1 MSFKYLKKTTTPITP
16 AAAGAMLT
24 CSMLISAVLTPAAYA
39 GQNEEPQTRQLFAM
53 TTVMNLKA
61 YGEDAGA
68 ALDDAEKKIRSLDSL
83 LSTGTKG
90 SEVWQINHDGS
101 GTLSDDTAALTDM
114 SLQLY
119 QETNGAFDFT
129 IYPIMKLW
137 GFTEFFGE
145 SGDETESGTVGTSRH
160 EASAQTEAETQTEAA
175 AQAPN
180 VGQTEAAAQG
190 PYSGQTEAAAQAP
203 VSGQT
208 EAAADAL
215 SSSEHLIS
223 HVPTKAEIEALLPLV
238 DSSKVTYDPKTKKL
252 SLPSGVQ
259 IDFGGIAK
267 GYTSQKVMDIF
278 QKHHLTGGLADLGG
292 NIQVTGNKPD
302 GSPWRVG
309 IEDPAD
315 TSALLGILTLSKDS
329 TVITSGG
336 YERYLV
342 DQDGRRYPHIIDP
355 STGYPVENDL
365 SSVSIICKD
374 GALADGLSTSLC
386 VMGKKKAIS
395 FWKAHKD
402 QFDMVLFD
410 TDQTITISE
419 GLKDSFLSDRYKIET
434 VSAG

>member
-16 AAAGAMLT
+16 AAAGAMLA

-101 GTLSDDTAALTDM
+101 GTLSDDTATLTDL

-137 GFTEFFGE
+137 GFTEFLR
-145 SGDETESGTVGTSRH
+145 GT
-160 EASAQTEAETQTEAA
+160 SAQTEAEAQTGTA

-180 VGQTEAAAQG
+180 A
-190 PYSGQTEAAAQAP
+190 
-203 VSGQT
+203 GQT

-215 SSSEHLIS
+215 SSSEHRIS

-238 DSSKVTYDPKTKKL
+238 DSSRVTYDPETKKL

-315 TSALLGILTLSKDS
+315 TSALLGILTLSEDS

-355 STGYPVENDL
+355 STGYPVKNDL

-374 GALADGLSTSLC
+374 GALADG
-386 VMGKKKAIS
+386 AIS
-395 FWKAHKD
+395 FWKAHSD
-402 QFDMVLFD
+402 QFEMVLFD

-419 GLKDSFLSDRYKIET
+419 GLKDSFISDRYEVET
-434 VSAG
+434 VSAD

>member
-1 MSFKYLKKTTTPITP
+1 MPFKYLKRTITP
-16 AAAGAMLT
+16 AAIGAMMAF
-24 CSMLISAVLTPAAYA
+24 SMLISATLTPAAYA

-61 YGEDAGA
+61 YGKDAGA
-68 ALDDAEKKIRSLDSL
+68 ALDEAEEKIRSLDSL

-90 SEVWQINHDGS
+90 SEVWQINHDGG
-101 GTLSDDTAALTDM
+101 GTLSDDTATLTDL

-145 SGDETESGTVGTSRH
+145 SGDETESSTENAPGH
-160 EASAQTEAETQTEAA
+160 EASAQTEAET
-175 AQAPN
+175 
-180 VGQTEAAAQG
+180 
-190 PYSGQTEAAAQAP
+190 
-203 VSGQT
+203 QT

-238 DSSKVTYDPKTKKL
+238 DSSKVIYDPETKKL
-252 SLPSGVQ
+252 TLPSGVQ

-267 GYTSQKVMDIF
+267 GYTSQAVMDIY

-315 TSALLGILTLSKDS
+315 TSALLGILTLSEDS

-342 DQDGRRYPHIIDP
+342 DQDGKRYPHIIDP

-386 VMGKKKAIS
+386 VMGKEKAIS
-395 FWKAHKD
+395 FWKAHSD
-402 QFDMVLFD
+402 QFEMVLFD

-419 GLKDSFLSDRYKIET
+419 GLKDSFISDRYEIET

>member
-1 MSFKYLKKTTTPITP
+1 MPFKYLKRTITP
-16 AAAGAMLT
+16 AAIGAMMAF
-24 CSMLISAVLTPAAYA
+24 SMLISATFTPAAYA
-39 GQNEEPQTRQLFAM
+39 GENEEPQTRQLFAM

-61 YGEDAGA
+61 YGKDAGA
-68 ALDDAEKKIRSLDSL
+68 ALDEAEEKIRSLDSL

-90 SEVWQINHDGS
+90 SEVWQINHDGG
-101 GTLSDDTAALTDM
+101 GTLSDDTATLTDL

-145 SGDETESGTVGTSRH
+145 SGDETESSTENAPGH
-160 EASAQTEAETQTEAA
+160 EASAQTEAET
-175 AQAPN
+175 
-180 VGQTEAAAQG
+180 
-190 PYSGQTEAAAQAP
+190 
-203 VSGQT
+203 QT

-238 DSSKVTYDPKTKKL
+238 DSSKVIYDPETKKL
-252 SLPSGVQ
+252 TLPSGVQ

-267 GYTSQKVMDIF
+267 GYTSQAVMDIY

-292 NIQVTGNKPD
+292 NIQVTGDKPD

-315 TSALLGILTLSKDS
+315 TSALLGILTLSEDS

-342 DQDGRRYPHIIDP
+342 DQDGKRYPHIIDP
-355 STGYPVENDL
+355 STGYPVKNDL

-386 VMGKKKAIS
+386 VMGKEKAIS
-395 FWKAHKD
+395 FWKAHSD
-402 QFDMVLFD
+402 QFEMVLFD

-419 GLKDSFLSDRYKIET
+419 GLKDSFISDRYEVET

>member
-1 MSFKYLKKTTTPITP
+1 MPFKYLKRTITP
-16 AAAGAMLT
+16 AAIGAMMAF
-24 CSMLISAVLTPAAYA
+24 SMLISATLTPAAYA

-61 YGEDAGA
+61 YGKDAGA
-68 ALDDAEKKIRSLDSL
+68 ALDEAEEKIRSLDSL

-90 SEVWQINHDGS
+90 SEVWQINHDGG
-101 GTLSDDTAALTDM
+101 GTLSDDTAKLTDL

-145 SGDETESGTVGTSRH
+145 SGDETESSTENAPGH
-160 EASAQTEAETQTEAA
+160 EASAQTESKT
-175 AQAPN
+175 
-180 VGQTEAAAQG
+180 
-190 PYSGQTEAAAQAP
+190 
-203 VSGQT
+203 QT

-223 HVPTKAEIEALLPLV
+223 HVPTKAEIEALLPMV
-238 DSSKVTYDPKTKKL
+238 DSSKVIYNPETKKL
-252 SLPSGVQ
+252 TLPSGVQ

-267 GYTSQKVMDIF
+267 GYTSQAVMDIY

-315 TSALLGILTLSKDS
+315 TSALLGILTLSEDS

-342 DQDGRRYPHIIDP
+342 DQDGKRYPHIIDP
-355 STGYPVENDL
+355 STGYPVKNDL

-386 VMGKKKAIS
+386 VMGKEKAIS
-395 FWKAHKD
+395 FWKAHSD
-402 QFDMVLFD
+402 QFEMVLFD

-419 GLKDSFLSDRYKIET
+419 GLKDSFISDRYEAET
-434 VSAG
+434 VSAD

>member
-1 MSFKYLKKTTTPITP
+1 MPFKYLKRTITP
-16 AAAGAMLT
+16 AAIGAMMAF
-24 CSMLISAVLTPAAYA
+24 SMLLSATLTSAAYA

-61 YGEDAGA
+61 YGKDAGA
-68 ALDDAEKKIRSLDSL
+68 ALDEAEEKIRSLDSL

-90 SEVWQINHDGS
+90 SEVWQINHDGG
-101 GTLSDDTAALTDM
+101 GTLSDDTATLTDL

-145 SGDETESGTVGTSRH
+145 SGDETESSTENAPGH
-160 EASAQTEAETQTEAA
+160 EASAQTEAET
-175 AQAPN
+175 
-180 VGQTEAAAQG
+180 
-190 PYSGQTEAAAQAP
+190 
-203 VSGQT
+203 QT

-238 DSSKVTYDPKTKKL
+238 DSSKVIYDPETKKL
-252 SLPSGVQ
+252 TLPSGVQ

-267 GYTSQKVMDIF
+267 GYTSQAVMDIY

-315 TSALLGILTLSKDS
+315 TSALLGILTLSEDS

-342 DQDGRRYPHIIDP
+342 DQDGKRYPHIIDP
-355 STGYPVENDL
+355 STGYPVKNDL

-386 VMGKKKAIS
+386 VMGKEKAIS
-395 FWKAHKD
+395 FWKAHSD
-402 QFDMVLFD
+402 QFEMVLFD
-410 TDQTITISE
+410 TDQTITISD
-419 GLKDSFLSDRYKIET
+419 GLKDSFISDRYEIET
-434 VSAG
+434 VSAD

>member
-1 MSFKYLKKTTTPITP
+1 MPFKYLKKTITP
-16 AAAGAMLT
+16 AALSAMMA
-24 CSMLISAVLTPAAYA
+24 SGMLISAALAPAAYA

-68 ALDDAEKKIRSLDSL
+68 ALDEAEEKIRSLDSL

-90 SEVWQINHDGS
+90 SEVWQINHDGG

-145 SGDETESGTVGTSRH
+145 SEDETESGTEGAPGR
-160 EASAQTEAETQTEAA
+160 EASAQTEAESQAEAA
-175 AQAPN
+175 AQAPGA
-180 VGQTEAAAQG
+180 GQTEASA
-190 PYSGQTEAAAQAP
+190 QTEAE
-203 VSGQT
+203 SQT
-208 EAAADAL
+208 EAGADVL

-238 DSSKVTYDPKTKKL
+238 DSSKVTYDPETKKL

-259 IDFGGIAK
+259 IDFGGVAK
-267 GYTSQKVMDIF
+267 GYTSQKVMDIY

-292 NIQVTGNKPD
+292 NIQVTGSKPD

-315 TSALLGILTLSKDS
+315 TSALLGILTLSEDS

-342 DQDGRRYPHIIDP
+342 DQDGKRYPHIIDP

-386 VMGKKKAIS
+386 VMGKEKAIS
-395 FWKAHKD
+395 FWKAHND

-410 TDQTITISE
+410 TDQTITISD
-419 GLKDSFLSDRYKIET
+419 GLKDSFISDRYHIET
-434 VSAG
+434 ISAS

>member
-1 MSFKYLKKTTTPITP
+1 MPFKYLKRTITP
-16 AAAGAMLT
+16 AAIGAMMAF
-24 CSMLISAVLTPAAYA
+24 SMLISATLTPAAYA

-61 YGEDAGA
+61 YGKDAGA
-68 ALDDAEKKIRSLDSL
+68 ALDEAEEKIRSLDSL

-90 SEVWQINHDGS
+90 SEVWQINHDGG
-101 GTLSDDTAALTDM
+101 GTLSDDTAKLTDL

-145 SGDETESGTVGTSRH
+145 SGDERESSTENAPGH
-160 EASAQTEAETQTEAA
+160 EASAQTEAET
-175 AQAPN
+175 
-180 VGQTEAAAQG
+180 
-190 PYSGQTEAAAQAP
+190 
-203 VSGQT
+203 QT

-238 DSSKVTYDPKTKKL
+238 DSSKVIYNPETKKL
-252 SLPSGVQ
+252 TLPSGVQ

-267 GYTSQKVMDIF
+267 GYTSQAVMDIY

-315 TSALLGILTLSKDS
+315 TSALLGILTLSEDS

-342 DQDGRRYPHIIDP
+342 DQDGKRYPHIIDP
-355 STGYPVENDL
+355 STGYPVKNDL
-365 SSVSIICKD
+365 SSASIICKD

-386 VMGKKKAIS
+386 VMGKMKAIS

-419 GLKDSFLSDRYKIET
+419 GLKDSFTSDRYEIET
-434 VSAG
+434 VSAD

>member
-1 MSFKYLKKTTTPITP
+1 MPFKYLKRTITP
-16 AAAGAMLT
+16 AAIGAMMAF
-24 CSMLISAVLTPAAYA
+24 SMLLSATLTPAAYA

-61 YGEDAGA
+61 YGKDAGA
-68 ALDDAEKKIRSLDSL
+68 ALDEAEEKIRSLDSL

-90 SEVWQINHDGS
+90 SEVWQINHDG
-101 GTLSDDTAALTDM
+101 GGPLSDDTATLTDL

-145 SGDETESGTVGTSRH
+145 SGDETESSTENAPGH
-160 EASAQTEAETQTEAA
+160 EASAQTEAET
-175 AQAPN
+175 
-180 VGQTEAAAQG
+180 
-190 PYSGQTEAAAQAP
+190 
-203 VSGQT
+203 QT

-238 DSSKVTYDPKTKKL
+238 DSSKVIYDPETKKL
-252 SLPSGVQ
+252 TLPSGVQ

-267 GYTSQKVMDIF
+267 GYTSQAVMDIY

-315 TSALLGILTLSKDS
+315 TSALLGILTLSEDS

-342 DQDGRRYPHIIDP
+342 DQDGKRYPHIIDP
-355 STGYPVENDL
+355 STGYPVKNDL

-386 VMGKKKAIS
+386 VMGKEKAIS
-395 FWKAHKD
+395 FWKAHSD
-402 QFDMVLFD
+402 QFEMVLFD
-410 TDQTITISE
+410 TDQTITISD
-419 GLKDSFLSDRYKIET
+419 GLKDSFISDRYEIET
-434 VSAG
+434 VSAD

>member
-1 MSFKYLKKTTTPITP
+1 MPFKYLKRTITP
-16 AAAGAMLT
+16 AAIGAMMAF
-24 CSMLISAVLTPAAYA
+24 SMLISATLTPAAYA

-61 YGEDAGA
+61 YGKDAGA
-68 ALDDAEKKIRSLDSL
+68 ALDEAEEKIRSLDSL

-90 SEVWQINHDGS
+90 SEVWQINHDGG
-101 GTLSDDTAALTDM
+101 GTLSDDTATLTDL

-145 SGDETESGTVGTSRH
+145 SGDETESSTENAPGH
-160 EASAQTEAETQTEAA
+160 EASAQTEAET
-175 AQAPN
+175 
-180 VGQTEAAAQG
+180 
-190 PYSGQTEAAAQAP
+190 
-203 VSGQT
+203 QT

-238 DSSKVTYDPKTKKL
+238 DSSKVIYNPETKKL
-252 SLPSGVQ
+252 TLPSGVQ

-267 GYTSQKVMDIF
+267 GYTSQAVMDIY

-315 TSALLGILTLSKDS
+315 TSALLGILTLSEDS

-342 DQDGRRYPHIIDP
+342 DQDGKRYPHIIDP

-386 VMGKKKAIS
+386 VMGKEKAIS
-395 FWKAHKD
+395 FWKAHSD
-402 QFDMVLFD
+402 QFEMVLFD
-410 TDQTITISE
+410 TDQTITISD
-419 GLKDSFLSDRYKIET
+419 GLKDSFISDRYEIET
-434 VSAG
+434 VSAD

>member
-1 MSFKYLKKTTTPITP
+1 MPFKYLKRTITP
-16 AAAGAMLT
+16 AAIGAMMAF
-24 CSMLISAVLTPAAYA
+24 SMLISATLTPAAYA

-61 YGEDAGA
+61 YGKDAGA
-68 ALDDAEKKIRSLDSL
+68 ALDEAEEKIRSLDSL

-90 SEVWQINHDGS
+90 SEVWQINHDGG
-101 GTLSDDTAALTDM
+101 GTLSDDTAKLTDL

-145 SGDETESGTVGTSRH
+145 SGDETESSTENAPGH
-160 EASAQTEAETQTEAA
+160 EASAQTEAETQTE
-175 AQAPN
+175 
-180 VGQTEAAAQG
+180 V
-190 PYSGQTEAAAQAP
+190 
-203 VSGQT
+203 
-208 EAAADAL
+208 AADAL

-238 DSSKVTYDPKTKKL
+238 DSSKVIYNPETKKL
-252 SLPSGVQ
+252 TLPSGVQ

-267 GYTSQKVMDIF
+267 GYTSQAVMDIY

-292 NIQVTGNKPD
+292 NIQVTGDKPD

-315 TSALLGILTLSKDS
+315 TSALLGILTLSEDS

-342 DQDGRRYPHIIDP
+342 DQDGKRYPHIIDP
-355 STGYPVENDL
+355 STGYPVKNDL
-365 SSVSIICKD
+365 SSASIICKD

-386 VMGKKKAIS
+386 VMGKMKAIS

-419 GLKDSFLSDRYKIET
+419 GLKDSFTSDRYEIET
-434 VSAG
+434 VSAD

>member
-1 MSFKYLKKTTTPITP
+1 M
-16 AAAGAMLT
+16 AA
-24 CSMLISAVLTPAAYA
+24 
-39 GQNEEPQTRQLFAM
+39 
-53 TTVMNLKA
+53 
-61 YGEDAGA
+61 
-68 ALDDAEKKIRSLDSL
+68 
-83 LSTGTKG
+83 
-90 SEVWQINHDGS
+90 
-101 GTLSDDTAALTDM
+101 
-114 SLQLY
+114 

-145 SGDETESGTVGTSRH
+145 SGDETESSTENAPGH
-160 EASAQTEAETQTEAA
+160 EASAQTEAET
-175 AQAPN
+175 
-180 VGQTEAAAQG
+180 
-190 PYSGQTEAAAQAP
+190 
-203 VSGQT
+203 QT

-238 DSSKVTYDPKTKKL
+238 DSSKVIYDPETKKL
-252 SLPSGVQ
+252 TLPSGVQ

-267 GYTSQKVMDIF
+267 GYTSQAVMDIY

-315 TSALLGILTLSKDS
+315 TSALLGILTLSEDS

-342 DQDGRRYPHIIDP
+342 DQDGKRYPHIIDP
-355 STGYPVENDL
+355 STGYPVKNDL

-386 VMGKKKAIS
+386 VMGKEKAIS
-395 FWKAHKD
+395 FWKAHSD
-402 QFDMVLFD
+402 QFEMVLFD

-419 GLKDSFLSDRYKIET
+419 GLKDSFISDRYEIET

>member
-16 AAAGAMLT
+16 AAAGAMLA

-101 GTLSDDTAALTDM
+101 GTLSDDTATLTDL

-145 SGDETESGTVGTSRH
+145 SEDETESVTENSQRRGT
-160 EASAQTEAETQTEAA
+160 SAQTEAEAQTGTA

-180 VGQTEAAAQG
+180 A
-190 PYSGQTEAAAQAP
+190 
-203 VSGQT
+203 GQT

-215 SSSEHLIS
+215 SSSEHRIS

-238 DSSKVTYDPKTKKL
+238 DSSRVTYDPETKKL

-315 TSALLGILTLSKDS
+315 TSALLGILTLSEDS

-355 STGYPVENDL
+355 STGYPVKNDL

-386 VMGKKKAIS
+386 VMGKEKAIS
-395 FWKAHKD
+395 FWKAHSD
-402 QFDMVLFD
+402 QFEMVLFD

-419 GLKDSFLSDRYKIET
+419 GLKDSFISDRYEIET

>member
-1 MSFKYLKKTTTPITP
+1 MPFKYLKRTITP
-16 AAAGAMLT
+16 AAIGAMMAF
-24 CSMLISAVLTPAAYA
+24 SMLISATLTPAAYA

-61 YGEDAGA
+61 YGKDAGA
-68 ALDDAEKKIRSLDSL
+68 ALDEAEEKIRSLDSL

-90 SEVWQINHDGS
+90 SEVWQINHDGG
-101 GTLSDDTAALTDM
+101 GTLSDDTATLTDL

-145 SGDETESGTVGTSRH
+145 SGDERESSTENAPEH
-160 EASAQTEAETQTEAA
+160 EASAQTEAET
-175 AQAPN
+175 
-180 VGQTEAAAQG
+180 
-190 PYSGQTEAAAQAP
+190 
-203 VSGQT
+203 QT

-238 DSSKVTYDPKTKKL
+238 DSSKVIYNPETKKL
-252 SLPSGVQ
+252 TLPSGVQ

-267 GYTSQKVMDIF
+267 GYTSQAVMDIY

-315 TSALLGILTLSKDS
+315 TSALLGILTLSEDS

-342 DQDGRRYPHIIDP
+342 DQDGKRYPHIIDP
-355 STGYPVENDL
+355 STGYPVKNDL
-365 SSVSIICKD
+365 SSASIICKD

-386 VMGKKKAIS
+386 VMGKMKAIS

-419 GLKDSFLSDRYKIET
+419 GLKDSFTSDRYEIET
-434 VSAG
+434 VSAD

>member
-1 MSFKYLKKTTTPITP
+1 MPFKYLKRTITP
-16 AAAGAMLT
+16 AAIGAMMAF
-24 CSMLISAVLTPAAYA
+24 SMLISATLTPAAYA

-61 YGEDAGA
+61 YGKDAGA
-68 ALDDAEKKIRSLDSL
+68 ALDEAEEKIRSLDSL

-90 SEVWQINHDGS
+90 SEVWQINHDGG
-101 GTLSDDTAALTDM
+101 GTLSDDTATLTNL

-145 SGDETESGTVGTSRH
+145 SGDETESSTENAPGH
-160 EASAQTEAETQTEAA
+160 EASAQTEAET
-175 AQAPN
+175 
-180 VGQTEAAAQG
+180 
-190 PYSGQTEAAAQAP
+190 
-203 VSGQT
+203 QT

-238 DSSKVTYDPKTKKL
+238 DSSKVIYNPETKKL
-252 SLPSGVQ
+252 TLPSGVQ

-267 GYTSQKVMDIF
+267 GYTSQAVMDIY

-315 TSALLGILTLSKDS
+315 TSALLGILTLSEDS

-342 DQDGRRYPHIIDP
+342 DQDGKRYPHIIDP
-355 STGYPVENDL
+355 STGYPVKNDL
-365 SSVSIICKD
+365 SSASIICKD

-386 VMGKKKAIS
+386 VMGKEKAIS
-395 FWKAHKD
+395 FWKAHSD
-402 QFDMVLFD
+402 QFEMVLFD

-419 GLKDSFLSDRYKIET
+419 GLKDSFISDRYEIET

>member
-16 AAAGAMLT
+16 AAAGAMLA

-101 GTLSDDTAALTDM
+101 GTLSDDTATLTDL

-145 SGDETESGTVGTSRH
+145 SGDETESSTENAPGH
-160 EASAQTEAETQTEAA
+160 EASAQTEAET
-175 AQAPN
+175 
-180 VGQTEAAAQG
+180 
-190 PYSGQTEAAAQAP
+190 
-203 VSGQT
+203 QT

-238 DSSKVTYDPKTKKL
+238 DSSKVIYDPETKKL
-252 SLPSGVQ
+252 TLPSGVQ

-267 GYTSQKVMDIF
+267 GYTSQAVMDIY

-315 TSALLGILTLSKDS
+315 TSALLGILTLSEDS

-342 DQDGRRYPHIIDP
+342 DQDGKRYPHIIDP
-355 STGYPVENDL
+355 STGYPVKNDL

-386 VMGKKKAIS
+386 VMGKEKAIS
-395 FWKAHKD
+395 FWKAHSD
-402 QFDMVLFD
+402 QFEMVLFD

-419 GLKDSFLSDRYKIET
+419 GLKDSFISDRYEIET

>member
-16 AAAGAMLT
+16 AAAGAMLA

-101 GTLSDDTAALTDM
+101 GTLSDDTATLTDL

-145 SGDETESGTVGTSRH
+145 SGDETESSTENAPGH
-160 EASAQTEAETQTEAA
+160 EASAQTEAET
-175 AQAPN
+175 
-180 VGQTEAAAQG
+180 
-190 PYSGQTEAAAQAP
+190 
-203 VSGQT
+203 QT

-238 DSSKVTYDPKTKKL
+238 DSSKVIYDPETKKL
-252 SLPSGVQ
+252 TLPSGVQ

-267 GYTSQKVMDIF
+267 GYTSQAVMDIY

-292 NIQVTGNKPD
+292 NIQVTGDKPD

-315 TSALLGILTLSKDS
+315 TSALLGILTLSEDS

-342 DQDGRRYPHIIDP
+342 DQDGKRYPHIIDP
-355 STGYPVENDL
+355 STGYPVKNDL

-386 VMGKKKAIS
+386 VMGKEKAIS
-395 FWKAHKD
+395 FWKAHSD
-402 QFDMVLFD
+402 QFEMVLFD

-419 GLKDSFLSDRYKIET
+419 GLKDSFISDRYEIET

>member
-1 MSFKYLKKTTTPITP
+1 MPFKYLKRTITP
-16 AAAGAMLT
+16 AAIGAMMAF
-24 CSMLISAVLTPAAYA
+24 SMLISATLTPAAYA

-61 YGEDAGA
+61 YGKDAGA
-68 ALDDAEKKIRSLDSL
+68 TLDEAEEKIRSLDSL

-90 SEVWQINHDGS
+90 SEVWQINHDGG
-101 GTLSDDTAALTDM
+101 GTLSDDTATLTDL

-145 SGDETESGTVGTSRH
+145 SGDETESSTENAPGH
-160 EASAQTEAETQTEAA
+160 EASAQTEAET
-175 AQAPN
+175 
-180 VGQTEAAAQG
+180 
-190 PYSGQTEAAAQAP
+190 
-203 VSGQT
+203 QT

-238 DSSKVTYDPKTKKL
+238 DSSKVIYDPETKKL
-252 SLPSGVQ
+252 TLPSGVQ

-267 GYTSQKVMDIF
+267 GYTSQAVMDIY

-315 TSALLGILTLSKDS
+315 TSALLGILTLSEDS

-342 DQDGRRYPHIIDP
+342 DQDGKRYPHIIDP

-386 VMGKKKAIS
+386 VMGKEKAIS
-395 FWKAHKD
+395 FWKAHSD
-402 QFDMVLFD
+402 QFEMVLFD

-419 GLKDSFLSDRYKIET
+419 GLKDSFISDRYEIET

>member
-16 AAAGAMLT
+16 AAAGAMLA

-145 SGDETESGTVGTSRH
+145 SGDETESSTENAPGH
-160 EASAQTEAETQTEAA
+160 EASAQTEAET
-175 AQAPN
+175 
-180 VGQTEAAAQG
+180 
-190 PYSGQTEAAAQAP
+190 
-203 VSGQT
+203 QT

-223 HVPTKAEIEALLPLV
+223 HVPTKVEIEALLPLV
-238 DSSKVTYDPKTKKL
+238 DSSKVIYDPETKKL
-252 SLPSGVQ
+252 TLPSGVQ

-267 GYTSQKVMDIF
+267 GYTSQAVMDIY

-315 TSALLGILTLSKDS
+315 TSALLGILTLSEDS

-386 VMGKKKAIS
+386 VMGKMKAIS

-419 GLKDSFLSDRYKIET
+419 GLKNSFLSDRYKIET

>member
-1 MSFKYLKKTTTPITP
+1 MPFKYLKRTITP
-16 AAAGAMLT
+16 AAIGAMMAF
-24 CSMLISAVLTPAAYA
+24 SMLISAALTPAAYA

-61 YGEDAGA
+61 YGKDAGA
-68 ALDDAEKKIRSLDSL
+68 ALDEAEEKIRSLDSL

-90 SEVWQINHDGS
+90 SEVWQINHDGG
-101 GTLSDDTAALTDM
+101 GTLSDDTATLTDL

-145 SGDETESGTVGTSRH
+145 SGDETESSTENAPGH
-160 EASAQTEAETQTEAA
+160 EASAQTEAET
-175 AQAPN
+175 
-180 VGQTEAAAQG
+180 
-190 PYSGQTEAAAQAP
+190 
-203 VSGQT
+203 QT

-238 DSSKVTYDPKTKKL
+238 DSSKVIYDPETKKL
-252 SLPSGVQ
+252 TLPSGVQ

-267 GYTSQKVMDIF
+267 GYTSQAVMDIY
-278 QKHHLTGGLADLGG
+278 QNHHLTGGLADLGG

-315 TSALLGILTLSKDS
+315 TSALLGILTLSEDS

-342 DQDGRRYPHIIDP
+342 DQDGKRYPHIIDP
-355 STGYPVENDL
+355 STGYPVKNDL

-386 VMGKKKAIS
+386 VMGKEKAIS
-395 FWKAHKD
+395 FWKAHSD
-402 QFDMVLFD
+402 QFEMVLFD

-419 GLKDSFLSDRYKIET
+419 GLKDSFISDRYEVET
-434 VSAG
+434 VSAD

>member
-1 MSFKYLKKTTTPITP
+1 MPFKYLKRTITP
-16 AAAGAMLT
+16 AAIGAMMAF
-24 CSMLISAVLTPAAYA
+24 SMLISATLTPAAYA

-61 YGEDAGA
+61 YGKDAGA
-68 ALDDAEKKIRSLDSL
+68 ALDEAEEKIRSLDSL

-90 SEVWQINHDGS
+90 SEVWQINHDGG
-101 GTLSDDTAALTDM
+101 GTLSDDTATLTDL

-145 SGDETESGTVGTSRH
+145 SGDETESSTENAPGH
-160 EASAQTEAETQTEAA
+160 EASAQTEAET
-175 AQAPN
+175 
-180 VGQTEAAAQG
+180 
-190 PYSGQTEAAAQAP
+190 
-203 VSGQT
+203 QT

-238 DSSKVTYDPKTKKL
+238 DSSKVIYDPETKKL
-252 SLPSGVQ
+252 TLPSGVQ

-267 GYTSQKVMDIF
+267 GYTSQAVMDIY
-278 QKHHLTGGLADLGG
+278 QKH
-292 NIQVTGNKPD
+292 KPD

-315 TSALLGILTLSKDS
+315 TSALLGILTLSEDS

-342 DQDGRRYPHIIDP
+342 DQDGKRYPHIIDP

-386 VMGKKKAIS
+386 VMGKEKAIS
-395 FWKAHKD
+395 FWKAHSD
-402 QFDMVLFD
+402 QFEMVLFD

-419 GLKDSFLSDRYKIET
+419 GLKDSFISDRYEIET

>member
-1 MSFKYLKKTTTPITP
+1 MPFKYLKRTITP
-16 AAAGAMLT
+16 AAIGAMMAF
-24 CSMLISAVLTPAAYA
+24 SMLISAALTPAAYA

-61 YGEDAGA
+61 YGKDAGA
-68 ALDDAEKKIRSLDSL
+68 ALDEAEEKIRSLDSL

-90 SEVWQINHDGS
+90 SEVWQINHDGG
-101 GTLSDDTAALTDM
+101 GTLSDDTATLTDL

-145 SGDETESGTVGTSRH
+145 SGDETESSTENAPGH
-160 EASAQTEAETQTEAA
+160 EASAQTEAET
-175 AQAPN
+175 
-180 VGQTEAAAQG
+180 
-190 PYSGQTEAAAQAP
+190 
-203 VSGQT
+203 QT

-238 DSSKVTYDPKTKKL
+238 DSSKVIYDPETKKL
-252 SLPSGVQ
+252 TLPSGVQ

-267 GYTSQKVMDIF
+267 GYTSQAVMDIY

-315 TSALLGILTLSKDS
+315 TSALLGILTLSEDS

-342 DQDGRRYPHIIDP
+342 DQDGKRYPHIIDP

-386 VMGKKKAIS
+386 VMGKEKAIS
-395 FWKAHKD
+395 FWKAHSD
-402 QFDMVLFD
+402 QFEMVLFD

-419 GLKDSFLSDRYKIET
+419 GLKDSFISDRYEIET

>member
-1 MSFKYLKKTTTPITP
+1 MSFKYLKRTITP
-16 AAAGAMLT
+16 AAIGAMMAF
-24 CSMLISAVLTPAAYA
+24 SMLISATLTPAAYA

-61 YGEDAGA
+61 YGKDAGA
-68 ALDDAEKKIRSLDSL
+68 ALDEAEEKIRSLDSL

-90 SEVWQINHDGS
+90 SEVWQINHDGG
-101 GTLSDDTAALTDM
+101 GTLSDDTATLTDL

-145 SGDETESGTVGTSRH
+145 SGDETESSTENAPGH
-160 EASAQTEAETQTEAA
+160 EASAQTEAET
-175 AQAPN
+175 
-180 VGQTEAAAQG
+180 
-190 PYSGQTEAAAQAP
+190 
-203 VSGQT
+203 QT

-238 DSSKVTYDPKTKKL
+238 DSSKVIYDPETKKL
-252 SLPSGVQ
+252 TLPSGVQ

-267 GYTSQKVMDIF
+267 GYTSQAVMDIY

-292 NIQVTGNKPD
+292 NIQVTGDKPD

-315 TSALLGILTLSKDS
+315 TSALLGILTLSEDS

-342 DQDGRRYPHIIDP
+342 DQDGKRYPHIIDP

-386 VMGKKKAIS
+386 VMGKEKAIS
-395 FWKAHKD
+395 FWKAHSD
-402 QFDMVLFD
+402 QFEMVLFD

-419 GLKDSFLSDRYKIET
+419 GLKDSFISDRYEVET
-434 VSAG
+434 VSAD

>member
-16 AAAGAMLT
+16 AAAGAMLA

-61 YGEDAGA
+61 YGKDAGA
-68 ALDDAEKKIRSLDSL
+68 TLDEAEEKIRSLDSL

-90 SEVWQINHDGS
+90 SEVWQINHDGG
-101 GTLSDDTAALTDM
+101 GTLSDDTATLTDL

-145 SGDETESGTVGTSRH
+145 SGDETESSTENAPGH
-160 EASAQTEAETQTEAA
+160 EASAQTEAET
-175 AQAPN
+175 
-180 VGQTEAAAQG
+180 
-190 PYSGQTEAAAQAP
+190 
-203 VSGQT
+203 QT

-238 DSSKVTYDPKTKKL
+238 DSSKVIYDPETKKL
-252 SLPSGVQ
+252 TLPSGVQ

-267 GYTSQKVMDIF
+267 GYTSQAVMDIY

-315 TSALLGILTLSKDS
+315 TSALLGILTLSEDS

-342 DQDGRRYPHIIDP
+342 DQDGKRYPHIIDP

-386 VMGKKKAIS
+386 VMGKEKAIS
-395 FWKAHKD
+395 FWKAHSD
-402 QFDMVLFD
+402 QFEMVLFD

-419 GLKDSFLSDRYKIET
+419 GLKDSFISDRYEIET
-434 VSAG
+434 VSAD

>member
-1 MSFKYLKKTTTPITP
+1 MPFKYLKRTITP
-16 AAAGAMLT
+16 AAIGAMMAF
-24 CSMLISAVLTPAAYA
+24 SMLISATLTPAAYA

-61 YGEDAGA
+61 YGKDAGA
-68 ALDDAEKKIRSLDSL
+68 ALDEAEEKIRSLDSL

-90 SEVWQINHDGS
+90 SEVWQINHDGG
-101 GTLSDDTAALTDM
+101 GTLSDDTATLTDL

-145 SGDETESGTVGTSRH
+145 SGDETESSTENAPGH
-160 EASAQTEAETQTEAA
+160 EASAQTEAET
-175 AQAPN
+175 
-180 VGQTEAAAQG
+180 
-190 PYSGQTEAAAQAP
+190 
-203 VSGQT
+203 QT

-238 DSSKVTYDPKTKKL
+238 DSSKVIYDPETKKL
-252 SLPSGVQ
+252 TLPSGVQ

-267 GYTSQKVMDIF
+267 GYTSQAVMDIY

-292 NIQVTGNKPD
+292 NIQVTGDKPD

-315 TSALLGILTLSKDS
+315 TSALLGILTLSEDS

-342 DQDGRRYPHIIDP
+342 DQDGKRYPHIIDP

-386 VMGKKKAIS
+386 VMGKEKAIS
-395 FWKAHKD
+395 FWKAHSD
-402 QFDMVLFD
+402 QFEMVLFD

-419 GLKDSFLSDRYKIET
+419 GLKDSFISDRYEVET
-434 VSAG
+434 VSAD

>member
-1 MSFKYLKKTTTPITP
+1 MPFKYLKRTITP
-16 AAAGAMLT
+16 AAIGAMMAF
-24 CSMLISAVLTPAAYA
+24 SMLISAALTPAAYA
-39 GQNEEPQTRQLFAM
+39 GENEEPQTRQLFAM

-61 YGEDAGA
+61 YGKDAGA
-68 ALDDAEKKIRSLDSL
+68 TLDEAEEKIRSLDSL

-90 SEVWQINHDGS
+90 SEVWQINHDGG
-101 GTLSDDTAALTDM
+101 GTLSDDTATLTDL

-145 SGDETESGTVGTSRH
+145 SGDETESSTENAPGH
-160 EASAQTEAETQTEAA
+160 EASAQTEAET
-175 AQAPN
+175 
-180 VGQTEAAAQG
+180 
-190 PYSGQTEAAAQAP
+190 
-203 VSGQT
+203 QT

-238 DSSKVTYDPKTKKL
+238 DSSKVIYDPETKKL
-252 SLPSGVQ
+252 TLPSGVQ

-267 GYTSQKVMDIF
+267 GYTSQAVMDIY

-315 TSALLGILTLSKDS
+315 TSALLGILTLSEDS

-342 DQDGRRYPHIIDP
+342 DQDGKRYPHIIDP

-386 VMGKKKAIS
+386 VMGKEKAIS
-395 FWKAHKD
+395 FWKAHSD
-402 QFDMVLFD
+402 QFEMVLFD

-419 GLKDSFLSDRYKIET
+419 GLKDSFISDRYEVET
-434 VSAG
+434 VSAD

>member
-1 MSFKYLKKTTTPITP
+1 MPFKYLKKTITP
-16 AAAGAMLT
+16 AALSAMMAS
-24 CSMLISAVLTPAAYA
+24 SMLISAALAPDAYA

-68 ALDDAEKKIRSLDSL
+68 ALDEAEEKIRSLDSL

-90 SEVWQINHDGS
+90 SEVWQINHDGG

-145 SGDETESGTVGTSRH
+145 SEDETESGTEGAPGR
-160 EASAQTEAETQTEAA
+160 EASAQTEAESQTEA
-175 AQAPN
+175 
-180 VGQTEAAAQG
+180 G
-190 PYSGQTEAAAQAP
+190 
-203 VSGQT
+203 
-208 EAAADAL
+208 ADVL

-238 DSSKVTYDPKTKKL
+238 DSSKVTYDPETKKL

-259 IDFGGIAK
+259 IDFGGVAK
-267 GYTSQKVMDIF
+267 GYTSQKVMDIY

-292 NIQVTGNKPD
+292 NIQVTGSKPD

-315 TSALLGILTLSKDS
+315 TSALLGILTLSEDS

-342 DQDGRRYPHIIDP
+342 DQDGKRYPHIIDP

-386 VMGKKKAIS
+386 VMGKEKAIS
-395 FWKAHKD
+395 FWKAHND

-410 TDQTITISE
+410 TDQTITISD
-419 GLKDSFLSDRYKIET
+419 GLKDSFISDRYHIET
-434 VSAG
+434 ISAS

>member
-1 MSFKYLKKTTTPITP
+1 MPFKYLKRTITP
-16 AAAGAMLT
+16 AAIGAMMAF
-24 CSMLISAVLTPAAYA
+24 SMLISATLTPAAYA

-61 YGEDAGA
+61 YGKDAGA
-68 ALDDAEKKIRSLDSL
+68 ALDEAEEKIRSLDSL

-90 SEVWQINHDGS
+90 SEVWQINHDGG
-101 GTLSDDTAALTDM
+101 GTLSDDTATLTDL

-145 SGDETESGTVGTSRH
+145 SGDETESSTENAPGH
-160 EASAQTEAETQTEAA
+160 EASAQTEAET
-175 AQAPN
+175 
-180 VGQTEAAAQG
+180 
-190 PYSGQTEAAAQAP
+190 
-203 VSGQT
+203 QT

-238 DSSKVTYDPKTKKL
+238 DSSKVIYNPETKKL
-252 SLPSGVQ
+252 TLPSGVQ

-267 GYTSQKVMDIF
+267 GYTSQAVMDIY

-315 TSALLGILTLSKDS
+315 TSALLGILTLSEDS

-342 DQDGRRYPHIIDP
+342 DQDGKRYPHIIDP
-355 STGYPVENDL
+355 STGYPVKNDL
-365 SSVSIICKD
+365 SSASIICKD

-386 VMGKKKAIS
+386 VMGKMKAIS

-419 GLKDSFLSDRYKIET
+419 GLKDSFTSDRYEIET
-434 VSAG
+434 VSAD

>member
-1 MSFKYLKKTTTPITP
+1 MPFKYLKKTITP
-16 AAAGAMLT
+16 AALSAMMAS
-24 CSMLISAVLTPAAYA
+24 SMLISAALAPDAYA

-68 ALDDAEKKIRSLDSL
+68 ALDEAEEKIRSLDSL

-90 SEVWQINHDGS
+90 SEVWQINHDGG
-101 GTLSDDTAALTDM
+101 GTLSDDTATLTNL

-145 SGDETESGTVGTSRH
+145 SKDETESGTEGAPGR
-160 EASAQTEAETQTEAA
+160 EASAQTEAESQAEAA
-175 AQAPN
+175 AQAPGA
-180 VGQTEAAAQG
+180 GQTEASA
-190 PYSGQTEAAAQAP
+190 QTEAE
-203 VSGQT
+203 SQT
-208 EAAADAL
+208 EAGADVL

-238 DSSKVTYDPKTKKL
+238 DSSKVTYDPETKKL

-259 IDFGGIAK
+259 IDFGGVAK
-267 GYTSQKVMDIF
+267 GYTSQKVMDIY

-292 NIQVTGNKPD
+292 NIQVTGSKPD

-315 TSALLGILTLSKDS
+315 TSALLGILTLSEDS

-342 DQDGRRYPHIIDP
+342 DQDGKRYPHIIDP

-386 VMGKKKAIS
+386 VMGKEKAIS
-395 FWKAHKD
+395 FWKAHND

-410 TDQTITISE
+410 TDQTITISD
-419 GLKDSFLSDRYKIET
+419 GLKDSFISDRYHIET
-434 VSAG
+434 ISAS

>member
-1 MSFKYLKKTTTPITP
+1 MPFKYLKRTITP
-16 AAAGAMLT
+16 AAIGAMMAF
-24 CSMLISAVLTPAAYA
+24 SMLISATLTPAAYA

-61 YGEDAGA
+61 YGKDAGA
-68 ALDDAEKKIRSLDSL
+68 ALDEAEEKIRSLDSL

-90 SEVWQINHDGS
+90 SEVWQINHDGG
-101 GTLSDDTAALTDM
+101 GTLSDDTATLTDL

-145 SGDETESGTVGTSRH
+145 SGDETESSTENAPGH
-160 EASAQTEAETQTEAA
+160 EASAQTEAET
-175 AQAPN
+175 
-180 VGQTEAAAQG
+180 
-190 PYSGQTEAAAQAP
+190 
-203 VSGQT
+203 QT

-238 DSSKVTYDPKTKKL
+238 DSSKVIYDPETKKL
-252 SLPSGVQ
+252 TLPSGVQ

-267 GYTSQKVMDIF
+267 GYTSQAVMDIY

-315 TSALLGILTLSKDS
+315 TSALLGILTLSEDS

-342 DQDGRRYPHIIDP
+342 DQDGKRYPHIIDP

-386 VMGKKKAIS
+386 VMGKEKAIS
-395 FWKAHKD
+395 FWKAHSD
-402 QFDMVLFD
+402 QFEMVLFD
-410 TDQTITISE
+410 TDQTITISD
-419 GLKDSFLSDRYKIET
+419 GLKDSFISDRYEIET

>member
-1 MSFKYLKKTTTPITP
+1 MPFKYLKKTITP
-16 AAAGAMLT
+16 VALSAMMAS
-24 CSMLISAVLTPAAYA
+24 SMLISAALAPAAYA

-68 ALDDAEKKIRSLDSL
+68 ALDEAEEKIRSLDSL

-90 SEVWQINHDGS
+90 SEVWQINHDGG

-145 SGDETESGTVGTSRH
+145 SEDETKSGTEGAPGR
-160 EASAQTEAETQTEAA
+160 EASAQTEAESQAEAA
-175 AQAPN
+175 AQAPGA
-180 VGQTEAAAQG
+180 GQTEASA
-190 PYSGQTEAAAQAP
+190 QTEAE
-203 VSGQT
+203 SQT
-208 EAAADAL
+208 EAGADVL

-238 DSSKVTYDPKTKKL
+238 DSSKVTYDPETKKL

-259 IDFGGIAK
+259 IDFGGVAK
-267 GYTSQKVMDIF
+267 GYTSQKVMDIY

-292 NIQVTGNKPD
+292 NIQVTGSKPD

-315 TSALLGILTLSKDS
+315 TSALLGILTLSEDS

-342 DQDGRRYPHIIDP
+342 DQDGKRYPHIIDP

-386 VMGKKKAIS
+386 VMGKEKAIS
-395 FWKAHKD
+395 FWKAHND

-410 TDQTITISE
+410 TDQTITISD
-419 GLKDSFLSDRYKIET
+419 GLKDSFISDRYHIET
-434 VSAG
+434 ISAS

>member
-1 MSFKYLKKTTTPITP
+1 MPFKYLKKTITP
-16 AAAGAMLT
+16 AAVGAMMAS
-24 CSMLISAVLTPAAYA
+24 SMLISAALAPAAYA

-61 YGEDAGA
+61 YGEDAGS
-68 ALDDAEKKIRSLDSL
+68 ALDEAEEKIRSLDSL

-90 SEVWQINHDGS
+90 SEVWQINRDGG

-145 SGDETESGTVGTSRH
+145 SGDETESSTEDTSGR
-160 EASAQTEAETQTEAA
+160 EASAQTEAAA
-175 AQAPN
+175 HAPN
-180 VGQTEAAAQG
+180 A
-190 PYSGQTEAAAQAP
+190 
-203 VSGQT
+203 GQT

-223 HVPTKAEIEALLPLV
+223 HVPTQAEIEALLPLV
-238 DSSKVTYDPKTKKL
+238 DSSRVTYDPKTKKL

-315 TSALLGILTLSKDS
+315 TSALLGILTLSEDS

-386 VMGKKKAIS
+386 VMGKEKAIS
-395 FWKAHKD
+395 FWKAHND

-410 TDQTITISE
+410 ADQTITISE

-434 VSAG
+434 VSAD

>member
-1 MSFKYLKKTTTPITP
+1 L
-16 AAAGAMLT
+16 
-24 CSMLISAVLTPAAYA
+24 
-39 GQNEEPQTRQLFAM
+39 
-53 TTVMNLKA
+53 
-61 YGEDAGA
+61 
-68 ALDDAEKKIRSLDSL
+68 
-83 LSTGTKG
+83 
-90 SEVWQINHDGS
+90 
-101 GTLSDDTAALTDM
+101 

-145 SGDETESGTVGTSRH
+145 SGDETESSTENAPGH
-160 EASAQTEAETQTEAA
+160 EASAQTESKT
-175 AQAPN
+175 
-180 VGQTEAAAQG
+180 
-190 PYSGQTEAAAQAP
+190 
-203 VSGQT
+203 QT

-238 DSSKVTYDPKTKKL
+238 DSSKVIYDPETKKL
-252 SLPSGVQ
+252 TLPSGVQ

-267 GYTSQKVMDIF
+267 GYTSQAVMDIY

-315 TSALLGILTLSKDS
+315 TSALLGILTLSEDS

-342 DQDGRRYPHIIDP
+342 DQDGKRYPHIIDP
-355 STGYPVENDL
+355 STGYPVKNDL

-386 VMGKKKAIS
+386 VMGKEKAIS
-395 FWKAHKD
+395 FWKAHSD
-402 QFDMVLFD
+402 QFEMVLFD

-419 GLKDSFLSDRYKIET
+419 GLKDSFISDRYEVET
-434 VSAG
+434 VSAD

>member
-1 MSFKYLKKTTTPITP
+1 MPFKYLKRTITP
-16 AAAGAMLT
+16 AAIGAMMAF
-24 CSMLISAVLTPAAYA
+24 SMLISAALTPAAYA
-39 GQNEEPQTRQLFAM
+39 GENEEPQTRQLFAM

-61 YGEDAGA
+61 YGKDAGA
-68 ALDDAEKKIRSLDSL
+68 ALDEAEEKIRSLDSL

-90 SEVWQINHDGS
+90 SEVWQINHDGG
-101 GTLSDDTAALTDM
+101 GTLSDDTATLTDL

-145 SGDETESGTVGTSRH
+145 SGDETESSTENAPGH

-175 AQAPN
+175 A
-180 VGQTEAAAQG
+180 
-190 PYSGQTEAAAQAP
+190 
-203 VSGQT
+203 
-208 EAAADAL
+208 DAL

-223 HVPTKAEIEALLPLV
+223 QVPTKAEIEALLPLV
-238 DSSKVTYDPKTKKL
+238 DSSKVIYDPETKKL
-252 SLPSGVQ
+252 TLPSGVQ

-267 GYTSQKVMDIF
+267 GYTSQAVMDIY

-315 TSALLGILTLSKDS
+315 TSALLGILTLSEDS

-342 DQDGRRYPHIIDP
+342 DQDGKRYPHIIDP
-355 STGYPVENDL
+355 STGYPVKNDL

-386 VMGKKKAIS
+386 VMGKEKAIS
-395 FWKAHKD
+395 FWKAHSD
-402 QFDMVLFD
+402 QFEMVLFD

-419 GLKDSFLSDRYKIET
+419 GLKDSFISDRYEIET
-434 VSAG
+434 VSAD